1 MSVYAGAVRN
11 LIARIVL
18 LLAVLLMPL
27 GMTPSAASAAHHTMA
42 AGMPME
48 HCPDQT
54 PRHDPK
60 GALGQCTMAC
70 AAAVPASTASAE
82 EPHLVT
88 SEAAMPGLTQRLHG
102 LHPDT
107 ATPPPKL
114 A

>member
-11 LIARIVL
+11 VIARIVL

-27 GMTPSAASAAHHTMA
+27 GMTPSAASEAHHTMA

-60 GALGQCTMAC
+60 GALAQCTMAC
-70 AAAVPASTASAE
+70 AAALPASTASAE

-88 SEAAMPGLTQRLHG
+88 SEPAMPALTQRFDG

-107 ATPPPKL
+107 ATPPPKF

>member
-1 MSVYAGAVRN
+1 MSVYAGAV
-11 LIARIVL
+11 LKVIARIVL

-27 GMTPSAASAAHHTMA
+27 GMIPSAASAAHHTRA
-42 AGMPME
+42 AGMSME

-70 AAAVPASTASAE
+70 AAAVPATTASAE
-82 EPHLVT
+82 EPHL
-88 SEAAMPGLTQRLHG
+88 AAAETAVPALTQRLDS
-102 LHPDT
+102 LHPET

>member
-1 MSVYAGAVRN
+1 VHNV
-11 LIARIVL
+11 IARMVL
-18 LLAVLLMPL
+18 LVAVLLMPL

-60 GALGQCTMAC
+60 GALVQCTMAC
-70 AAAVPASTASAE
+70 AAAVPASTVSAE
-82 EPHLVT
+82 EPHL
-88 SEAAMPGLTQRLHG
+88 AAAETAIPALTQRLHG